1 MMSRGFFSAFV
12 ASFAIIL
19 IISFFQSYLV
29 QEKTAIR
36 EAEVGVLQQSLS
48 KDWFLLRNALTNF
61 ASEAILESIETNFSP
76 GPSSCAIP
84 SATDYAP
91 DINAYWD
98 DVVTYM
104 NGQFGVNCD
113 VNLSGDLQRSLEG
126 PSAPINEIRSRSRGY
141 GLLSCTRSSGVAS
154 LSITRPFVIRKDV
167 RTTLG
172 PGGCTVRIFD
182 ILGDNPSAGIP
193 FERLDVEKTYP

>member
-1 MMSRGFFSAFV
+1 MSKGFFSAFV
-12 ASFAIIL
+12 ASFAVIL

-29 QEKTAIR
+29 QEKTSIR
-36 EAEVGVLQQSLS
+36 EVEVGVLQQGLS
-48 KDWFLLRNALTNF
+48 KDWFLVRNALTNF
-61 ASEAILESIETNFSP
+61 ASEAILESIETNYSP
-76 GPSSCAIP
+76 GPSSCTIP
-84 SATDYAP
+84 ITTNYAP

-98 DVVTYM
+98 NVVTYM

-113 VNLSGDLQRSLEG
+113 VNVSGDLQRTLEA

-141 GLLSCTRSSGVAS
+141 GILSCSRSTETAF

-172 PGGCTVRIFD
+172 PGGCTVRIYD
-182 ILGDNPSAGIP
+182 ILGDNPPAGIP
-193 FERLDVEKTYP
+193 FEKLDVEKTYP